1 MALEAADTE
10 QDDDIEDKATVGQRN
25 GSMGPA
31 QEDPVSEITEEE
43 DEEDE
48 EPRLKYVSLTRHL
61 GSLYRNGDATSA
73 FMVAGDKMV
82 GGWSQ
87 LGLAKRRRCGT
98 H

>member
-1 MALEAADTE
+1 MAPEAADIE
-10 QDDDIEDKATVGQRN
+10 QEDDLEDKATLKERN

-31 QEDPVSEITEEE
+31 QEDPVSETTEEE
-43 DEEDE
+43 DDEDE

-61 GSLYRNGDATSA
+61 GPLYRNGDATSA

-87 LGLAKRRRCGT
+87 LGLQTRHRCGT